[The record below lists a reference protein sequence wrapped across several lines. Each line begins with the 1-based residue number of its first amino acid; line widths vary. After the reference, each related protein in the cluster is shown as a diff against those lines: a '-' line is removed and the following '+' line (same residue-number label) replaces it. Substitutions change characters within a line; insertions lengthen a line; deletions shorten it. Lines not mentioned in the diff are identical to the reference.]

1 MVKPSGTASSSK
13 KTSSGVP
20 RLLTGAQPSLYLNM
34 DAIGAVSLA
43 TPASKLP
50 APAVSRGL
58 SSVGEVGALMP
69 SKASQKRARPD
80 TAGAAWGHMPARE
93 LTQDLK
99 RDLQIIRMRGV
110 LSSKKFYKSSDMKKE
125 LPKYFQ
131 IGTMIDGV
139 DNAGRRVRKG
149 GTMLQELMGDDTIGR
164 RTKDKFTKLQ
174 QKAALTARVPRGG
187 RGRGR
192 GGGGRAGGKKKRT

>member
-1 MVKPSGTASSSK
+1 MS
-13 KTSSGVP
+13 VP
-20 RLLTGAQPSLYLNM
+20 RLVTAAQPRLYLNM
-34 DAIGAVSLA
+34 DADGTMDLTGAGR
-43 TPASKLP
+43 
-50 APAVSRGL
+50 APAVSTSLAGGGVVQPLHTSRKG
-58 SSVGEVGALMP
+58 
-69 SKASQKRARPD
+69 KKQQKPD